1 MDVSLPP
8 RGKELHDFA
17 FLNIRLGTV
26 DGGEHGLLVMK
37 SDQLIAVLT
46 QVDEE
51 QYAVKSGWFLET
63 GFGRLG
69 GCHRMFE
76 TLDEA
81 TIWIAGQ
88 FEPHERS
95 VPAEAYSVC

>member
-1 MDVSLPP
+1 MSNVTSPH
-8 RGKELHDFA
+8 GEELQDFA
-17 FLNIRLGTV
+17 FLNVKLGTV

-37 SDQLIAVLT
+37 SDQLVAVLT

-63 GFGRLG
+63 GYGRLG

-76 TLDEA
+76 TLQEA
-81 TIWIAGQ
+81 TSWIAGH
-88 FEPHERS
+88 F
-95 VPAEAYSVC
+95 PAEQRIAIEN

>member
-1 MDVSLPP
+1 MSNGTSPH
-8 RGKELHDFA
+8 GEELQDFA
-17 FLNIRLGTV
+17 FLNVKLGTV

-37 SDQLIAVLT
+37 SDQLVAVLT

-63 GFGRLG
+63 GYGRLG

-76 TLDEA
+76 TLQEA
-81 TIWIAGQ
+81 TGWIAGHFPGEQ
-88 FEPHERS
+88 RIAIEN
-95 VPAEAYSVC
+95 